1 MSDMNNVQVESTI
14 IKRNSFSSM
23 LKQMKNIREMNIIL
37 IIIAVC
43 VIMSFASP
51 YFLTWGNI
59 ESIVMQF
66 STEGIVV
73 IGMTVMLILGGIDI
87 SVGSIMCFSMVLPA
101 KIFLAGG
108 NPWISALAGV
118 IACMLIGAINGF
130 FVTKVKLHPFITT
143 LATAAIIRGACYVL
157 TEGSQISLYTLPDS
171 FKYIGVGKLPGG
183 IPFIIVLFFI
193 IVVISDFLLRKTS
206 ILRNVFYTGSNEKAA
221 RFSGIN
227 VNKVKFWVFVLCAG
241 LTGLAGI
248 IFMARFG
255 MATPNFGVGLE
266 MTAIASAV
274 IGGASMSGG
283 KGTVFGSILGICLY
297 YLISSSLILLH
308 VNAYWQEFARGLIL
322 LIAISIDSIG
332 EMRKSKRAYK
342 AAA

>member
-1 MSDMNNVQVESTI
+1 MSAMNNVQVESTI
-14 IKRNSFSSM
+14 IKRNPFLSI
-23 LKQMKNIREMNIIL
+23 LKQIKNMREMNIIL

-101 KIFLAGG
+101 KIFLAGV
-108 NPWISALAGV
+108 NPWISALAGLV
-118 IACMLIGAINGF
+118 ACLIIGAINGF
-130 FVTKVKLHPFITT
+130 FVTKVGLHPFITT
-143 LATAAIIRGACYVL
+143 LATAGIIRGACYVL
-157 TEGSQISLYTLPDS
+157 TQGSQISLYTLPDS
-171 FKYIGVGKLPGG
+171 FKYIGLGKVSG
-183 IPFIIVLFFI
+183 IPFIIVLFII
-193 IVVISDFLLRKTS
+193 IVIISDFMLRKTS
-206 ILRNVFYTGSNEKAA
+206 VLRNVFYTGSNEKAA

-227 VNKVKFWVFVLCAG
+227 VDKVKFWVFVLCAG

-308 VNAYWQEFARGLIL
+308 VNASWQEFARGLIL
-322 LIAISIDSIG
+322 LIAISIDSIV
-332 EMRKSKRAYK
+332 EMRKSRRSYK

>member
-1 MSDMNNVQVESTI
+1 MSAMNNVQVESTI
-14 IKRNSFSSM
+14 IKRNPFLSI
-23 LKQMKNIREMNIIL
+23 LKQIKNMREMNIIL

-101 KIFLAGG
+101 KIFLAGV
-108 NPWISALAGV
+108 NPWISALAGLV
-118 IACMLIGAINGF
+118 ACLIIGAINGF
-130 FVTKVKLHPFITT
+130 FVTKVGLHPFITT
-143 LATAAIIRGACYVL
+143 LATAGIIRGACYVL
-157 TEGSQISLYTLPDS
+157 TQGSQISLYTLPDS
-171 FKYIGVGKLPGG
+171 FKYIGLGKVSG
-183 IPFIIVLFFI
+183 IPFIIVLFII
-193 IVVISDFLLRKTS
+193 IVIISDFMLRKTS
-206 ILRNVFYTGSNEKAA
+206 VLRNVFYTGSNEKAA

-227 VNKVKFWVFVLCAG
+227 VDKVKFWVFVLCAG

-332 EMRKSKRAYK
+332 EMRKSRRSYK